1 MSLPCI
7 SGKPLPRR
15 ASDGYV
21 CPICLESCCEGH
33 RERCENGH
41 SMHLLCAIKMSLYM
55 QLKCPLC
62 RSNLICS
69 VCKSQKRNVWCD
81 CHRLSPEPEDVWAT
95 MNAVYKAHFWVTV
108 AIVFLPYHN
117 AVSAL
122 VLLLMN
128 CVVMMRRIVAIQRR
142 STQIQ
147 NWTPA
152 TRLGL
157 RLTQFGMDLTS
168 VLFVA
173 VVIVLVYS
181 IIISGLRAHL
191 ISRNAY
197 TCAPLHA

>member
-1 MSLPCI
+1 
-7 SGKPLPRR
+7 
-15 ASDGYV
+15 
-21 CPICLESCCEGH
+21 
-33 RERCENGH
+33 
-41 SMHLLCAIKMSLYM
+41 
-55 QLKCPLC
+55 
-62 RSNLICS
+62 
-69 VCKSQKRNVWCD
+69 
-81 CHRLSPEPEDVWAT
+81 

-157 RLTQFGMDLTS
+157 RLTQIGMDLTS